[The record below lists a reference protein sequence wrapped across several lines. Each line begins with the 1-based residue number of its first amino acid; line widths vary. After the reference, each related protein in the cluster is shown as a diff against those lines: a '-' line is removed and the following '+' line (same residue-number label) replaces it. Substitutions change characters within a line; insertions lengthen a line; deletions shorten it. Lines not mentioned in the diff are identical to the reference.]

1 MQAPGPVLVV
11 DDDDSIREFV
21 SVALSEEGYRV
32 ATAEDGREALAKAR
46 AERPALI
53 LLDLWMPG
61 LDGRGFLNEYRQDPA
76 PRAPIIIFAA
86 SGDADALNDD
96 PELAAFLWKP
106 VDLGDL
112 LAQVARFVKR
122 S

>member
-1 MQAPGPVLVV
+1 MQAPGLVLVV

-32 ATAEDGREALAKAR
+32 ATAENGRDALAKAR

-61 LDGRGFLNEYRQDPA
+61 LDGRGFLEQYRQDPA
-76 PRAPIIIFAA
+76 PRAPVIIFAA
-86 SGDADALNDD
+86 SNESEVITND
-96 PELAAFLWKP
+96 PEVASFLWKP
-106 VDLGDL
+106 VELNDL
-112 LAQVARFVKR
+112 LEQVARYVPR
-122 S
+122 V